1 MNALDEFRLVRGNT
15 GPSVGINMSIKSSK
29 ILVVDDEPANL
40 RLVEKI
46 LQNAGYQ
53 YIELVSDSRKVVETY
68 LQQESDLILLD
79 LNMPYMDGYEVMQK
93 LQALKQEVQAPVMVL
108 TAQQAR
114 EFRIRALDLGARDF
128 ICKPFDQIELLA
140 RVRNLLEAHQFQQ
153 SLHARKGELERLV
166 QERTRELHDTRL
178 QIVRKLGRAAE
189 FRDNE
194 TGNHIIRMSKI
205 AALLAE
211 AVGMSEYECDLLLNA
226 APMHDI
232 GKIGIPD
239 KILLKKGKFEPEE
252 WEVMKTHTLIGADI
266 LAGDSSEVLKMAQSI
281 ALTHHEK
288 WDGTGY
294 PAGLAGEAIPVVG
307 RITAIADVFDALTS
321 ERPYKHAWP
330 LSQAVE
336 YIRVNAGTHFDPFL
350 AAKFLDLMPR
360 IQQIINEYSDPSDQI
375 AQFHVM

>member
-1 MNALDEFRLVRGNT
+1 MD
-15 GPSVGINMSIKSSK
+15 IKSSK
-29 ILVVDDEPANL
+29 ILVVDDEPVNL

-46 LQNAGYQ
+46 LLNAGYQ
-53 YIELVSDSRKVVETY
+53 HVESVSDSRGAVDKY
-68 LQQESDLILLD
+68 LQQESDLVLLD
-79 LNMPYMDGYEVMQK
+79 LNMPNLDGYEVMQQ
-93 LQALKQEVQAPVMVL
+93 LQALNLEVLAPIMVL

-114 EFRIRALDLGARDF
+114 DYRIRALDMGARDF
-128 ICKPFDQIELLA
+128 LCKPFDQIELLA
-140 RVRNLLEAHQFQQ
+140 RVRNLLQAHRFEQ

-205 AALLAE
+205 AALLAQTS
-211 AVGMSEYECDLLLNA
+211 GLNEYECDLLLNA

-239 KILLKKGKFEPEE
+239 KILLKNGKFEPEE
-252 WEVMKTHTLIGADI
+252 WEIMKTHTLIGADI
-266 LAGDSSEVLKMAQSI
+266 LAGDDSEVMRMAQSI

-294 PAGLAGEAIPVVG
+294 PAGLAGEKIPLVG

-330 LSQAVE
+330 LSSAVD
-336 YIRVNAGTHFDPFL
+336 YIRDNSGTHFDPDL
-350 AAKFLDLMPR
+350 AVKFLSLMPQ
-360 IQQIINEYSDPSDQI
+360 IQQIISEYSDPADRGDQLQ
-375 AQFHVM
+375 AM

>member
-1 MNALDEFRLVRGNT
+1 MA
-15 GPSVGINMSIKSSK
+15 IKSSK

-53 YIELVSDSRKVVETY
+53 YIELVSDSRKVVENY
-68 LQQESDLILLD
+68 LQQGSDLILLD
-79 LNMPYMDGYEVMQK
+79 LNMPHMDGYEVMQK
-93 LQALKQEVQAPVMVL
+93 LQALKQEVLAPIMVL
-108 TAQQAR
+108 TAQQER
-114 EFRIRALDLGARDF
+114 EYRIRALDLGARDF
-128 ICKPFDQIELLA
+128 ICKPFDQVELLA
-140 RVRNLLEAHQFQQ
+140 RVRNLLEAHRFQQ
-153 SLHARKGELERLV
+153 SLHVRKGELERLV

-205 AALLAE
+205 ATLLAKE
-211 AVGMSEYECDLLLNA
+211 AGMGEYECDLLLNA

-239 KILLKKGKFEPEE
+239 KILLKNGKFEPEE

-266 LAGDSSEVLKMAQSI
+266 LAGDGSEVLKMAQSI

-288 WDGTGY
+288 WDG
-294 PAGLAGEAIPVVG
+294 
-307 RITAIADVFDALTS
+307 
-321 ERPYKHAWP
+321 
-330 LSQAVE
+330 
-336 YIRVNAGTHFDPFL
+336 
-350 AAKFLDLMPR
+350 
-360 IQQIINEYSDPSDQI
+360 
-375 AQFHVM
+375 

>member
-1 MNALDEFRLVRGNT
+1 MT
-15 GPSVGINMSIKSSK
+15 IKASK

-46 LQNAGYQ
+46 LQIAGYQ
-53 YIELVSDSRKVVETY
+53 YIELVSDSREVVEKY
-68 LQQESDLILLD
+68 LQQGSDLILLD
-79 LNMPYMDGYEVMQK
+79 LNMPFMDGYEVMLK
-93 LQALKQEVQAPVMVL
+93 LQGLNQEVLAPIMVL

-114 EFRIRALDLGARDF
+114 EYRIRALDLGARDF

-140 RVRNLLEAHQFQQ
+140 RVRNLLEAHRFQQ

-205 AALLAE
+205 ASLLAE
-211 AVGMSEYECDLLLNA
+211 KAGMGEYECDLLLNA

-239 KILLKKGKFEPEE
+239 KILLKNGKFEPEE

-266 LAGDSSEVLKMAQSI
+266 LAGDGSEVLNMARSI
-281 ALTHHEK
+281 AMTHHEK

-294 PAGLAGEAIPVVG
+294 PAGLAGEEIPLVG

-330 LSQAVE
+330 MSQAVD
-336 YIRVNAGTHFDPFL
+336 YIRVNAGSHFDPDL
-350 AAKFLDLMPR
+350 AAMFLELMPQVR
-360 IQQIINEYSDPSDQI
+360 QIVNEYSDPLDKVVNLQ
-375 AQFHVM
+375 AM

>member
-1 MNALDEFRLVRGNT
+1 MV
-15 GPSVGINMSIKSSK
+15 IKSSK

-46 LQNAGYQ
+46 LHSAGYLHV
-53 YIELVSDSRKVVETY
+53 ELVNDSRKAVDAY

-79 LNMPYMDGYEVMQK
+79 LNMPNLDGYEVMQK
-93 LQALKQEVQAPVMVL
+93 LQALNQEVIAPIMVL

-140 RVRNLLEAHQFQQ
+140 RVRNLLQAHRFEQ

-205 AALLAE
+205 AALLAQ
-211 AVGMSEYECDLLLNA
+211 ASGMNEYECDLLLNA

-239 KILLKKGKFEPEE
+239 RILLKNGKFDPEE
-252 WEVMKTHTLIGADI
+252 WGIMKTHTLIGADI
-266 LAGDSSEVLKMAQSI
+266 LAGDDSEVLKMAESI

-294 PAGLAGEAIPVVG
+294 PAGLAGEAIPLVG

-330 LSQAVE
+330 VSQAVE
-336 YIRVNAGTHFDPFL
+336 YIKAHAGTHFDPDL
-350 AAKFLDLMPR
+350 AAKFLDLMPQ
-360 IQQIINEYSDPSDQI
+360 IQQIINEYFDPADRLDQLQ
-375 AQFHVM
+375 AM

>member
-1 MNALDEFRLVRGNT
+1 MA
-15 GPSVGINMSIKSSK
+15 IKSSK

-53 YIELVSDSRKVVETY
+53 YIELVSDSRKVVEKY
-68 LQQESDLILLD
+68 LQQGSDLILLD
-79 LNMPYMDGYEVMQK
+79 LNMPCMDGYEVMQE
-93 LQALKQEVQAPVMVL
+93 LQALKQEVLPPIMVL

-140 RVRNLLEAHQFQQ
+140 RVRNLLEAHRFQQ

-205 AALLAE
+205 AVLLAE
-211 AVGMSEYECDLLLNA
+211 AAGMNEYECDLLLNA

-239 KILLKKGKFEPEE
+239 KILLKNGKFEPEE
-252 WEVMKTHTLIGADI
+252 WEIMKTHTLIGADI

-294 PAGLAGEAIPVVG
+294 PVGLAGEDIPLVG

-321 ERPYKHAWP
+321 ERPYKHAWSLP
-330 LSQAVE
+330 QAIE
-336 YIRVNAGTHFDPFL
+336 YIRVNAGTHFDPVL
-350 AAKFLDLMPR
+350 AAQFLDLMPQ
-360 IQQIINEYSDPSDQI
+360 IQQIINEYSDPSDRI
-375 AQFHVM
+375 AQLQVM

>member
-1 MNALDEFRLVRGNT
+1 MD
-15 GPSVGINMSIKSSK
+15 IKFSK

-53 YIELVSDSRKVVETY
+53 HVDLVSDSRKAVDTY

-79 LNMPYMDGYEVMQK
+79 LNMPNLDGYEVMQK
-93 LQALKQEVQAPVMVL
+93 LQALNQEVLAPIMVL

-114 EFRIRALDLGARDF
+114 EFRIRALDLGARDY

-140 RVRNLLEAHQFQQ
+140 RVRNLLQAHRFEQ

-205 AALLAE
+205 AALLAQ
-211 AVGMSEYECDLLLNA
+211 ASGMNEYECDLLLNA

-239 KILLKKGKFEPEE
+239 RILLKNGKFDLEE

-266 LAGDSSEVLKMAQSI
+266 LAGDDSEVLKMAESI

-294 PAGLAGEAIPVVG
+294 PAGLAGEAIPLVG

-330 LSQAVE
+330 VSQAVE
-336 YIRVNAGTHFDPFL
+336 YIKMHAGTHFDPDL
-350 AAKFLDLMPR
+350 AAKFLDLMPK
-360 IQQIINEYSDPSDQI
+360 IQKIINEYSDPEDRINQMQ
-375 AQFHVM
+375 AV

>member
-1 MNALDEFRLVRGNT
+1 MA
-15 GPSVGINMSIKSSK
+15 IKSSK

-53 YIELVSDSRKVVETY
+53 YIELVSDSRKVVEKY

-79 LNMPYMDGYEVMQK
+79 LNMPDMDGYEVMQK
-93 LQALKQEVQAPVMVL
+93 LQALKQEVIAPIMVL

-114 EFRIRALDLGARDF
+114 EFRIRALDLGARDYL
-128 ICKPFDQIELLA
+128 CKPFDQVELLA
-140 RVRNLLEAHQFQQ
+140 RVRNLLEAHRFQQ
-153 SLHARKGELERLV
+153 SLHAQKGELERLV

-205 AALLAE
+205 AALLGRA
-211 AVGMSEYECDLLLNA
+211 AGMSEYEYDLLLNA

-239 KILLKKGKFEPEE
+239 KILLKNGKFEPEE
-252 WEVMKTHTLIGADI
+252 WEVMKTHTQIGADI
-266 LAGDSSEVLKMAQSI
+266 LAGDGSEVLKMARSI
-281 ALTHHEK
+281 AMTHHEK
-288 WDGTGY
+288 WDGSGY
-294 PAGLAGEAIPVVG
+294 PAGLAGEAIPIVG

-330 LSQAVE
+330 LSRAID
-336 YIRVNAGTHFDPFL
+336 YIRANAGTHFDPVL
-350 AAKFLDLMPR
+350 VAKFLELIPQ
-360 IQQIINEYSDPSDQI
+360 IQQIINEYSDPSDRI
-375 AQFHVM
+375 AQLQVM

>member
-1 MNALDEFRLVRGNT
+1 ME
-15 GPSVGINMSIKSSK
+15 IKSSK
-29 ILVVDDEPANL
+29 ILVVDDEPVNL

-53 YIELVSDSRKVVETY
+53 QVELVGDSRDVVNKY

-79 LNMPYMDGYEVMQK
+79 LNMPNLDGYEVMQK
-93 LQALKQEVQAPVMVL
+93 LQALNQEVLAPIMVL
-108 TAQQAR
+108 TAQQSR
-114 EFRIRALDLGARDF
+114 DFRIRALDMGARDF
-128 ICKPFDQIELLA
+128 ICKPFDQVELLA
-140 RVRNLLEAHQFQQ
+140 RVRNLLQAHRFEL
-153 SLHARKGELERLV
+153 SLHARKDELELLV

-205 AALLAE
+205 AALLAQ
-211 AVGMSEYECDLLLNA
+211 ASGMNEYECDLLLNA

-239 KILLKKGKFEPEE
+239 KILLKQGKFEPDE
-252 WEVMKTHTLIGADI
+252 WEIMKTHTLIGADI
-266 LAGDSSEVLKMAQSI
+266 LAGDNSEVMKMAQSI

-294 PAGLAGEAIPVVG
+294 PSGLAGEDIPLVG

-321 ERPYKHAWP
+321 ERPYKCAWP
-330 LSQAVE
+330 ISNAIA
-336 YIRVNAGTHFDPFL
+336 YITDNAGSHFDPDL
-350 AAKFLDLMPR
+350 ATKFLGMMPQIQR
-360 IQQIINEYSDPSDQI
+360 IIDEYSDPADLIDQQQ
-375 AQFHVM
+375 AM

>member
-1 MNALDEFRLVRGNT
+1 MA
-15 GPSVGINMSIKSSK
+15 IKSSK

-53 YIELVSDSRKVVETY
+53 YIELVSDSRKVVEKY

-79 LNMPYMDGYEVMQK
+79 LNMPDMDGYEVMQK
-93 LQALKQEVQAPVMVL
+93 LQALKQEVIAPIMVL

-114 EFRIRALDLGARDF
+114 EFRIRALDLGARDYL
-128 ICKPFDQIELLA
+128 CKPFDQVELLA
-140 RVRNLLEAHQFQQ
+140 RVRNLLEAHRFQQ
-153 SLHARKGELERLV
+153 SLHAQKGELERLV

-205 AALLAE
+205 AALLGRA
-211 AVGMSEYECDLLLNA
+211 AGMSEYECDLLLNA

-239 KILLKKGKFEPEE
+239 KILLKNGKFEPEE

-294 PAGLAGEAIPVVG
+294 PVGLAGQAIPLVG

-330 LSQAVE
+330 ISQAVD
-336 YIRVNAGTHFDPFL
+336 YIRINAGTHFDPDITV
-350 AAKFLDLMPR
+350 KFLDLMPQ
-360 IQQIINEYSDPSDQI
+360 IQQIINEYSDTSDKV
-375 AQFHVM
+375 AQLHVV

>member
-1 MNALDEFRLVRGNT
+1 MD
-15 GPSVGINMSIKSSK
+15 IKSSK
-29 ILVVDDEPANL
+29 ILVVDDEPVNL

-53 YIELVSDSRKVVETY
+53 HLELVSDSRKVVDTY
-68 LQQESDLILLD
+68 LQQDPDLILLD
-79 LNMPYMDGYEVMQK
+79 LNMPNLDGYEVMQK
-93 LQALKQEVQAPVMVL
+93 LQALKQELLAPIMVL

-114 EFRIRALDLGARDF
+114 EYRIRALDLGARDF

-140 RVRNLLEAHQFQQ
+140 RVRNLLQAHRFEQ
-153 SLHARKGELERLV
+153 SLHARKDELERLV

-205 AALLAE
+205 AALLAQTS
-211 AVGMSEYECDLLLNA
+211 GMNEYECDLLLNA

-239 KILLKKGKFEPEE
+239 KILLKNGKFEPEE
-252 WEVMKTHTLIGADI
+252 WEVMKTHTQIGADI
-266 LAGDSSEVLKMAQSI
+266 LAGDDSEVLKMARSI

-294 PAGLAGEAIPVVG
+294 PNGLAGAAIPLVG

-330 LSQAVE
+330 VFQAIE
-336 YIRVNAGTHFDPFL
+336 YIKVNAGTHFDPDL
-350 AAKFLDLMPR
+350 TAKFLDLMPQV
-360 IQQIINEYSDPSDQI
+360 QQILDEYSDPADEHDQL
-375 AQFHVM
+375 QVM

>member
-1 MNALDEFRLVRGNT
+1 MD
-15 GPSVGINMSIKSSK
+15 IKSSK

-46 LQNAGYQ
+46 LHSAGYQ
-53 YIELVSDSRKVVETY
+53 YVDLVNDSREAVDTY
-68 LQQESDLILLD
+68 RQQESDLILLD
-79 LNMPYMDGYEVMQK
+79 LNMPNLDGYEVMQN
-93 LQALKQEVQAPVMVL
+93 LQALNQEVLAPVIVL

-114 EFRIRALDLGARDF
+114 EYRVRALDLGARDF

-140 RVRNLLEAHQFQQ
+140 RVRNLLQAHRFEQ
-153 SLHARKGELERLV
+153 SLHTRKGELERLV

-205 AALLAE
+205 AALLAQ
-211 AVGMSEYECDLLLNA
+211 ASGMNEYECDLLLNA

-239 KILLKKGKFEPEE
+239 RILLKNGKFEPEE
-252 WEVMKTHTLIGADI
+252 WEVMKTHTQIGADI
-266 LAGDSSEVLKMAQSI
+266 LAGDDSEVLKMAQSI

-294 PAGLAGEAIPVVG
+294 PAGLAGEAIPLVG

-330 LSQAVE
+330 LSEAIE
-336 YIRVNAGTHFDPFL
+336 YISANAGTHFDPAL
-350 AAKFLDLMPR
+350 VGKFLDLMPK
-360 IQQIINEYSDPSDQI
+360 IQQIINEYSDPSDKIGQL
-375 AQFHVM
+375 QVM

>member
-1 MNALDEFRLVRGNT
+1 MA
-15 GPSVGINMSIKSSK
+15 IKSSK

-53 YIELVSDSRKVVETY
+53 YIELVSDSRKVVENY
-68 LQQESDLILLD
+68 LQQGSDLILLD
-79 LNMPYMDGYEVMQK
+79 LNMPHMDGYEVMQK
-93 LQALKQEVQAPVMVL
+93 LQALKQEVLAPIMVL
-108 TAQQAR
+108 TAQQER
-114 EFRIRALDLGARDF
+114 EYRIRALDLGARDF
-128 ICKPFDQIELLA
+128 ICKPFDQVELLA
-140 RVRNLLEAHQFQQ
+140 RVRNLLEAHRFQQ
-153 SLHARKGELERLV
+153 SLHVRKGELERLV

-205 AALLAE
+205 ATLLAKE
-211 AVGMSEYECDLLLNA
+211 AGMGEYECDLLLNA

-239 KILLKKGKFEPEE
+239 KILLKNGKFEPEE

-266 LAGDSSEVLKMAQSI
+266 LAGDGSEVLKMAQSI

-294 PAGLAGEAIPVVG
+294 PVGLAGEAIPLVG

-330 LSQAVE
+330 LSQAID
-336 YIRVNAGTHFDPFL
+336 YIRVNAGTHFDPVL
-350 AAKFLDLMPR
+350 ATKFLELIPQ
-360 IQQIINEYSDPSDQI
+360 IQQIINEYSDPSDEI
-375 AQFHVM
+375 AQLQVM